1 MKWVTRGTEQGSVVK
16 FQEPKQEYE
25 GIEEGLIAALK
36 ARRASM
42 SVEGGIDWTDES
54 KKRKRKKKTEV
65 LDFDMFEKWLQKWSM
80 YFGFVME
87 GSGGLGT
94 VWGLLM
100 ISLYN

>member
-42 SVEGGIDWTDES
+42 SVEGGID
-54 KKRKRKKKTEV
+54 
-65 LDFDMFEKWLQKWSM
+65 
-80 YFGFVME
+80 
-87 GSGGLGT
+87 
-94 VWGLLM
+94 
-100 ISLYN
+100 